1 MLDLLAREQG
11 PADSVQVNHQEVLVG
26 DTRYIVDGTLRFEQL
41 GMQFLIIV
49 ECKLLRRR
57 VERRQVQI
65 LSDTLEDVHAQKAI
79 FVTSSG
85 FQSGAIE
92 LARRRR
98 IALAI
103 SDGANL
109 NFSIDIARRLSP
121 RARGGAK
128 FEETATPSLL
138 HQ

>member
-11 PADSVQVNHQEVLVG
+11 PAGKVQVNHQEVLVG
-26 DTRYIVDGTLRFEQL
+26 DVRYTVDGTLRFEQV

-79 FVTSSG
+79 FVTSTG
-85 FQSGAIE
+85 FQSGAVE
-92 LARRRR
+92 LAKKRR

-103 SDGANL
+103 SDGEALHFPIN
-109 NFSIDIARRLSP
+109 IDIKCAPKIPTGITILWR
-121 RARGGAK
+121 
-128 FEETATPSLL
+128 E
-138 HQ
+138 

>member
-11 PADSVQVNHQEVLVG
+11 PAGSVQVNHHEVLVG
-26 DTRYIVDGTLRFEQL
+26 DARYTVDGTLRFEQV
-41 GMQFLIIV
+41 GVQFLIIV

-79 FVTSSG
+79 FVTSTG
-85 FQSGAIE
+85 FQSGAVE
-92 LARRRR
+92 LATRRR

-103 SDGANL
+103 SDGEAL
-109 NFSIDIARRLSP
+109 HFSVDITEVCTQDFDRRYVL
-121 RARGGAK
+121 AA
-128 FEETATPSLL
+128 
-138 HQ
+138 